1 MYQDDYGSAIGVL
14 HGTRPGRT
22 LIFDGHLDVVPV
34 NTPELWTHPPFG
46 GEFDGVRIWGR
57 GACDM
62 KGSLAA
68 FVCALG
74 HLPRDAFAGRI
85 IVSAGVGEEMIEG
98 MALAEL
104 LKQHPADF
112 VVIGEPTSFCLGIGH
127 KGRAG
132 LQIVTTG
139 VPAHTSHPER
149 GVNAVYRMIEAITR
163 IREIDLPKDEILGQ
177 GVNELVDI
185 ISSPYPG
192 TSMVPSGCQARFDR
206 RLVRGETKESVLR
219 DMRQAVAGL
228 QGVEVNFHQARLTC
242 YTAVSV
248 QVDDFGSPASFEIND
263 ARDYERNTERYAF
276 LRWGQQSFRNFR
288 VVPPNTGIVHQVN
301 LENLAP
307 VVFRREHAD
316 GTVSLYPDTVVGTDS
331 HTTMING
338 VGVLGWG
345 VGGIEAEAAM
355 LGQPITMLIP
365 QVVGFKLS
373 GKMRE
378 GVTATDLVLTIV
390 EMLRQKG
397 VVGKFVEFY
406 GDGLDHLSLA
416 DQATIALN
424 GETNLL
430 VRVLYR

>member
-1 MYQDDYGSAIGVL
+1 MWKPHPSHYDEIIAFCQELVRCPSLSGEEKTAAEAVQNKMRDLDYDEVYQDDYGSAIGVL

-74 HLPRDAFAGRI
+74 HLPRDAFAGKI

-112 VVIGEPTSFCLGIGH
+112 VVIGEPTSFCIGIGH

-248 QVDDFGSPASFEIND
+248 QVDDFHPAWVIPPDSEIVQRAQRGLQAAQIEPKVCTLPYSTNGT
-263 ARDYERNTERYAF
+263 ASAGELGLPTIIFGPSSIEQA
-276 LRWGQQSFRNFR
+276 
-288 VVPPNTGIVHQVN
+288 
-301 LENLAP
+301 
-307 VVFRREHAD
+307 HAVD
-316 GTVSLYPDTVVGTDS
+316 EFV
-331 HTTMING
+331 
-338 VGVLGWG
+338 
-345 VGGIEAEAAM
+345 EAEQLMRGAEAFAA
-355 LGQPITMLIP
+355 
-365 QVVGFKLS
+365 
-373 GKMRE
+373 
-378 GVTATDLVLTIV
+378 
-390 EMLRQKG
+390 
-397 VVGKFVEFY
+397 
-406 GDGLDHLSLA
+406 
-416 DQATIALN
+416 IACA
-424 GETNLL
+424 LL
-430 VRVLYR
+430 KPE